1 MNDTILE
8 EDNDIILAIDD
19 IGGEGMVDSSMPGN
33 MLDDIVGD
41 IVKEKASVIDGVLLA
56 ESEIDDSNDNDTDG
70 RSADSDTV
78 LILASLVGMVTE
90 GDIVTSVVGINDV
103 VSGKYT
109 ILSDWV
115 AVESSMTVESVMG
128 DGNIADV
135 AMANVVGTI
144 EASMTEEVCVEMLG
158 SAVVERLVISA
169 NILSLAVN
177 TEVTSILIVSV
188 ADSIVVKIIS

>member
-1 MNDTILE
+1 
-8 EDNDIILAIDD
+8 
-19 IGGEGMVDSSMPGN
+19 MVDSSMPGN

-78 LILASLVGMVTE
+78 LILAFLVGMVTE

-109 ILSDWV
+109 IVSDWV
-115 AVESSMTVESVMG
+115 AVEPSMTVESVMG

-144 EASMTEEVCVEMLG
+144 EASMTEEACVETLG

-188 ADSIVVKIIS
+188 ADLSSQDYITRLIQHISHCDHIHI